1 MKLKKFVVTLLASLT
16 ICTTTIT
23 IATPPLETEAHSG
36 RTDQYGGHRDTK
48 NKSGLG
54 SYHYHCG
61 GYPAHL
67 HPNGICPYS
76 GSSNVSSSSSSSTKA
91 SSTPSLASTTTI
103 NPVQNTDDI
112 LKVKYKPYT
121 DDYNNKLKNGYF
133 RQDINETTAQFI
145 ANPENTTYINSLLT
159 SDETTDLLTGSSS
172 TVKYD
177 ILSKILYLRVYDVV
191 LQQTEAQTQVVQQD
205 NTSSDTESNNMNQD
219 DFLYNLVFQTQTQL
233 MVLNFYTGDID
244 GIFDTETQQALIN
257 FQNAFG
263 LIPDGT
269 INQQVVEALSIQ
281 L

>member
-1 MKLKKFVVTLLASLT
+1 M
-16 ICTTTIT
+16 
-23 IATPPLETEAHSG
+23 
-36 RTDQYGGHRDTK
+36 
-48 NKSGLG
+48 
-54 SYHYHCG
+54 
-61 GYPAHL
+61 
-67 HPNGICPYS
+67 
-76 GSSNVSSSSSSSTKA
+76 
-91 SSTPSLASTTTI
+91 
-103 NPVQNTDDI
+103 
-112 LKVKYKPYT
+112 
-121 DDYNNKLKNGYF
+121 KNGYF
-133 RQDINETTAQFI
+133 RQDINETTVQFI

-191 LQQTEAQTQVVQQD
+191 LQQTEAQTQVIQQD